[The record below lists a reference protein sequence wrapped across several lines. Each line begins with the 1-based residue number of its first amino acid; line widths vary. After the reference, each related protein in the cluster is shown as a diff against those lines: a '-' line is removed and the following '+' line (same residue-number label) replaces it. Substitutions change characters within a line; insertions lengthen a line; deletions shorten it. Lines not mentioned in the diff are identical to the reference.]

1 MIKWSDDFKIG
12 IDVIDKQHKTLFE
25 IAGKLHDLLMLPS
38 RTDRYDEIIALVN
51 ELKAYTKFHF
61 DEEEKVM
68 LEVSYNKLF
77 SHKVMHNDF
86 IEQMDSIDFSTIDEN
101 QTKVLL
107 ELVDY
112 ITVWITEH
120 IMKTDKY
127 LGKWYQEIH
136 K

>member
-1 MIKWSDDFKIG
+1 M
-12 IDVIDKQHKTLFE
+12 
-25 IAGKLHDLLMLPS
+25 
-38 RTDRYDEIIALVN
+38 
-51 ELKAYTKFHF
+51 
-61 DEEEKVM
+61 
-68 LEVSYNKLF
+68 
-77 SHKVMHNDF
+77 
-86 IEQMDSIDFSTIDEN
+86 IDEN